1 MAERAQRPF
10 WIHQFMEYA
19 IGFALIGFGFQ
30 DTDPTVPAIVGVVV
44 LVNAAIVRGPLGAFR
59 FMGRSVHRWVDI
71 AVMGFLAFAAL
82 QPWVEVSSLG
92 RLALLALIVP
102 FGFLWWYTD
111 WDERPGRAHRRADAA
126 SVRSEDIG
134 KSAGRKAAEIY
145 KAGKKAIDRTDT

>member
-19 IGFALIGFGFQ
+19 IGFTLIGFGFQ
-30 DTDPTVPAIVGVVV
+30 DTNPTVPAIVGVVV
-44 LVNAAIVRGPLGAFR
+44 LINAAVVRGPLGAFR
-59 FMGRSVHRWVDI
+59 FMGRKVHRWVDI

-102 FGFLWWYTD
+102 FAFLWWYTD
-111 WDERPGRAHRRADAA
+111 WEERPGRAQRRTERG
-126 SVRSEDIG
+126 SVKSEDIG
-134 KSAGRKAAEIY
+134 KTAGRKAAEIY
-145 KAGKKAIDRTDT
+145 KAGKKAIDRSDS